1 MKRILK
7 LLTIASAVMLVA
19 GGCKKLN
26 RPVLG
31 SDYPTDNQVLPTG
44 DLRFYVPFGG
54 DNVQGRFNV
63 SDEISTN
70 PALKCPLAL
79 TDGVNGKAL
88 QGADGKAVTYINAN
102 DFKSATSFTVAFWVK
117 QSVNSRTEFYFGVKD
132 DRDYW
137 HNSAMFML
145 VEHGTAT
152 ETTLKIALMDQWLEW
167 PDGNKF
173 PRPLLDGNWHHF
185 ATAYDEATS
194 KMTWYF
200 DGAVVPA
207 PASATN
213 VTKNSAPRGAVDF
226 STINNLIV
234 GGWNKHAGLP
244 GVTDDWVKSFTGAMD
259 QFRLY
264 NKALSASEI
273 QALFTGKL

>member
-1 MKRILK
+1 MKRVLK
-7 LLTIASAVMLVA
+7 LLTIASVVMLVT

-31 SDYPTDNQVLPTG
+31 SDYPTDNQVLPAG

-54 DNVQGRFNV
+54 DNVQARFNV

-70 PALKCPLAL
+70 PALKCPLTL
-79 TDGVNGKAL
+79 TDGVTGKAL

-117 QSVNSRTEFYFGVKD
+117 QSVNSRTEFYFGIKD

-167 PDGNKF
+167 PDANKF

-185 ATAYDEATS
+185 AAAYDETTS

-207 PASATN
+207 PAGATN
-213 VTKNSAPRGAVDF
+213 VTKNGAPRGAVDF